1 MRRRIASSVGISSAL
16 ASYSSMASGSAALR
30 IPTLPLRTFR
40 PVSSEKD
47 DGTSSTGPSLV
58 ETSVDMPI
66 IGLGTYKFKKG
77 TGEVAKAVRDALGVG
92 YRHIDT

>member
-47 DGTSSTGPSLV
+47 GGPSSSTGPAL
-58 ETSVDMPI
+58 EDTSVDMPI

-77 TGEVAKAVRDALGVG
+77 TGEV
-92 YRHIDT
+92 T